1 MNSLKNIFFLFFF
14 LHLNRL
20 YAKQIISILGTST
33 SSATGA
39 SSTARQGLEH
49 KKSVTFDDGVRPGT
63 ETSPPTSAAAAVAAN
78 NIMSSNKIRSFE
90 SDADQVALFTPGL
103 I

>member
-1 MNSLKNIFFLFFF
+1 MNSFKNIFFLVFF
-14 LHLNRL
+14 LYLNRF
-20 YAKQIISILGTST
+20 YDKQTISILGTST

-39 SSTARQGLEH
+39 SSTARLGSEH

-63 ETSPPTSAAAAVAAN
+63 ETSPPTSAAATVAAN
-78 NIMSSNKIRSFE
+78 NIMSSHKIRSFE
-90 SDADQVALFTPGL
+90 NDADQVALFTPGL